1 MVPLVA
7 KNLFV
12 KQDKF
17 VTEGLKHVSME
28 LFLIWKIVL
37 KQMNVHVFGI
47 TKKKKNLE
55 TKELGVEIMKTL

>member
-37 KQMNVHVFGI
+37 KQMNVHVIG
-47 TKKKKNLE
+47 KKKKILKQKNLE
-55 TKELGVEIMKTL
+55 LKFMKML